1 MNHLLVV
8 LYAEARYLRVS
19 GLWHYSP
26 WRERLLEVLRCIT
39 VLERIQRN

>member
-1 MNHLLVV
+1 MNAQLVL

-26 WRERLLEVLRCIT
+26 WRERLLEVLRHIAK
-39 VLERIQRN
+39 LERIQRN